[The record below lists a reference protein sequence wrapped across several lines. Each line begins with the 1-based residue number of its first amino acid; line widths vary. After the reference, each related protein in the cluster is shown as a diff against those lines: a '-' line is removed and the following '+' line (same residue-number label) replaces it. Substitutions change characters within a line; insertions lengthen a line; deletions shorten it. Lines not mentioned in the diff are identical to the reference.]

1 MSETQNNTQEVQE
14 SVQEPVQQ
22 ESAQSN
28 VQFNPFSDNSW
39 SDSPLQQQETA
50 PQSEPAATTSPDT
63 QEEYEEEIVD
73 ADEWLKGQFG
83 WESADAAKAEIEEL
97 RKLRETATTQADI
110 EFANEQSAKF
120 FKLLQDG
127 KEDELY
133 SFLEQK
139 KKIDRLSSADLD
151 NATAADIIKLN
162 MQQKYKDLTP
172 SEIEY
177 KFNKQFGVPSRPIQK
192 DIESDEEYQERLQSW
207 ESRVKDVE
215 TEMFIEAKL
224 AKPELEKYKSELVLP
239 EIQFEGQQQS
249 YEPTQE
255 ELEAQAALVNSFK
268 QNAQNALKSF
278 DGFSVSVKDEEVEI
292 PLSYAVSDEEK
303 SVVSAQL
310 ERFADSNFD
319 ANVLLAERWLK
330 EDGRGSYE
338 LNTGQIIKDLTL
350 LQSEGRVNQ
359 KFVNDAAAKRLAEHI
374 RKTSNVTVSSR
385 STTAQN
391 TFSPEQKTQR
401 DKEIEFIWKNG

>member
-14 SVQEPVQQ
+14 SVQQ
-22 ESAQSN
+22 ENAQSN

-177 KFNKQFGVPSRPIQK
+177 KFNKQFGVPSRPVQK
-192 DIESDEEYQERLQSW
+192 DIEADEEYQERLQSW

-255 ELEAQAALVNSFK
+255 ELEAQTALVNSFK

-374 RKTSNVTVSSR
+374 KKTSNVTVSSR

>member
-14 SVQEPVQQ
+14 SVQQ
-22 ESAQSN
+22 ENAQSN

-177 KFNKQFGVPSRPIQK
+177 KFNKQFGVPSRPVQK
-192 DIESDEEYQERLQSW
+192 DIEADEEYQERLQSW

-255 ELEAQAALVNSFK
+255 ELEAQTALVNSFK

>member
-14 SVQEPVQQ
+14 SVQETVQQ

-255 ELEAQAALVNSFK
+255 ELEAQTALVNSFK